1 MRILYLSDQD
11 LDNNSG
17 VAKKIIDQAK
27 EWVKFG
33 HDVSILSL
41 ETLSFFDLQQ
51 RVIKTDNSFSI
62 KKRGQLFTFLRL
74 FYSSYKL
81 KNVLKEEN
89 FDIVYMRY
97 RLYMPFFYKA
107 FNKEKIIVEINSDDE
122 IEYKMRSKL
131 LFFYNRFFKIKQI
144 DGISAFVCVSNELER
159 LYAKYNKK
167 SIVIANGTE
176 VLEYE
181 FIEKTNNV
189 RPQIYFVGKPGHKWH
204 GIEKIIYLSNHL
216 KEFDFHIIGD
226 EGQNSDNLI
235 FHGYCTHNKVVS
247 LLKNADVALSTLSL
261 HEKNMEEASPL
272 KSRQYLSMGIP
283 IIYAYED
290 TDIIK
295 ELSFCLKLNNNEN
308 NIINSIKEI
317 SSFIYYCFNNTEV
330 RIKARKFAIEYLHTE
345 QKELKRTTFFS
356 QINLLK

>member
-51 RVIKTDNSFSI
+51 RVIKTDGSFSI
-62 KKRGQLFTFLRL
+62 KKKGQLFTFLRL

-81 KNVLKEEN
+81 KNVLKKQN

-97 RLYMPFFYKA
+97 RLYMPFFYSA
-107 FNKEKIIVEINSDDE
+107 FNNEKIIVEINSDDE

-131 LFFYNRFFKIKQI
+131 LSFYNQFFKKKQI
-144 DGISAFVCVSNELER
+144 DAISAFVCVSNELER

-167 SIVIANGTE
+167 SIVIANGTK

-181 FIEKTNNV
+181 FIEKTNNLK
-189 RPQIYFVGKPGHKWH
+189 PQIFFVGKPGHKWH
-204 GIEKIIYLSNHL
+204 GIDKIIYLSTQL
-216 KEFDFHIIGD
+216 KKIDFHIIGE
-226 EGQNSDNLI
+226 EGENSENLI
-235 FHGYCTHNKVVS
+235 FYGYCNHDKVVS

-290 TDIIK
+290 TDIIGDF
-295 ELSFCLKLNNNEN
+295 SFCLKLNNNEKN
-308 NIINSIKEI
+308 VVNSIEKINS
-317 SSFIYYCFNNTEV
+317 FITHCFNNIKV
-330 RIKARKFAIEYLHTE
+330 RIEAREFAINHLHTE

-356 QINLLK
+356 QIKL